1 MPLSSLP
8 LSSSLS
14 LMPLSS
20 SLSSTAS
27 LPSSS
32 SPFSYASPSTVDSKL
47 SLELTDGWYKIH
59 ACIDP
64 PLQRA
69 IIKSK
74 IQIGSKL
81 EICGAKIY
89 GESVGKTPV
98 LDATRSVYLKL
109 SGNWLIGTQNLDL
122 ENLDHLLH

>member
-1 MPLSSLP
+1 
-8 LSSSLS
+8 
-14 LMPLSS
+14 MPLSS

-32 SPFSYASPSTVDSKL
+32 SSPFSYASSSTVHSKL

-74 IQIGSKL
+74 IKLGSKL
-81 EICGAKIY
+81 EIYGAKVY
-89 GESVGKTPV
+89 GASVGKTPV